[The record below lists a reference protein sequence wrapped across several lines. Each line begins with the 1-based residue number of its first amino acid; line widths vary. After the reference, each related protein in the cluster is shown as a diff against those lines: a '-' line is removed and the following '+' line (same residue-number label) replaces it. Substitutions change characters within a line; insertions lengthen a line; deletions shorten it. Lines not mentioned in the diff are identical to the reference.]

1 MLSGNQSGQ
10 GDCAIP
16 WLWLHLSGVDISQ
29 GLFYLIKL
37 AVRERE
43 KNQSYSTE
51 GKR

>member
-1 MLSGNQSGQ
+1 MTAQFHGSGYN
-10 GDCAIP
+10 
-16 WLWLHLSGVDISQ
+16 LSGVDISQ
-29 GLFYLIKL
+29 GLFYRIKL